1 MTKQLTEEEF
11 EEQFHPITKNNE
23 GELFEWA
30 DVQQLLDPW
39 VWTVVETG
47 DPINDSWYALP
58 GFHRVNKLGY
68 LRSETP
74 WTDGDVEA
82 LWFERWPELQNYD
95 PDHRRYVVEFPG
107 LGIEVHLQQEDNGE
121 VLVLDGEGEDV
132 SEEIRSAFE
141 ASGRAANYEYM
152 IGEYLRLVA
161 EAYAAA
167 LTDDEAETRS
177 AAVAALN
184 VPLIIPKED

>member
-1 MTKQLTEEEF
+1 MTIKLTEEDF
-11 EEQFHPITKNNE
+11 EVRFHPITKNGD

-30 DVQQLLDPW
+30 DVQNLLDPW

-58 GFHRVNKLGY
+58 GFHIVNKVGY

-74 WTDGDVEA
+74 WTDGDMEA
-82 LWFERWPELQNYD
+82 VWFERWPELQNYD
-95 PDHRRYVVEFPG
+95 PDHGRYVIYFPG
-107 LGIEVHLQQEDNGE
+107 LGMEVYVEAREDG
-121 VLVLDGEGEDV
+121 VHVRDGEGEDV
-132 SEEIRSAFE
+132 ADEIRDAFE
-141 ASGRAANYEYM
+141 ASGRESNYEYM
-152 IGEYLRLVA
+152 TGEYLRLVA

-167 LTDDEAETRS
+167 LTDTETRS
-177 AAVAALN
+177 AAVAAMN